1 MRRMLRMSRG
11 WEGEGGVAEAEYIV
25 VETSRAFRQR
35 RHLTDPAEISQALDE
50 AENRLEMARHYQIAY
65 PRMPHVALSGGGDV
79 KNVLPPAPKGSAEE
93 TWAAHVGSADV
104 PPEVARMAA
113 AAAPVNPTLNA
124 ARAAARAKRLAMSK
138 ATEAA
143 TTTNNEDA

>member
-1 MRRMLRMSRG
+1 MRRMLRTSRG
-11 WEGEGGVAEAEYIV
+11 WEGEGGIEEAKYIIT
-25 VETSRAFRQR
+25 ETSRVFRER
-35 RHLTDPAEISQALDE
+35 RHLADPAEVSKALE
-50 AENRLEMARHYQIAY
+50 EGEERLQMALHYKIAY

-79 KNVLPPAPKGSAEE
+79 KNVLPPAEMGSAQH

-104 PPEVARMAA
+104 PPEVGRMAA

-124 ARAAARAKRLAMSK
+124 ARAAARAKRLAMSR

-143 TTTNNEDA
+143 IKDDD